1 MNETS
6 ALLRTRC
13 QGREAPC
20 IDQGFQH
27 LCLHASYTPVVT
39 CACMDTCTRAKEG
52 GTATVYVVLSTE
64 IFVVFFCRLSC
75 VDCMLLA
82 FRSPAAKSSRV
93 TLRGKDSLSSR
104 WRHCVVS
111 FYATKSSGF
120 CLCVP
125 TRVLQC
131 R

>member
-64 IFVVFFCRLSC
+64 IFVVFFLQAFMCRLHVAGISFTC
-75 VDCMLLA
+75 CEVVKSHASRKGQSVFQVASLCCIFLCDEKLWILLMRA
-82 FRSPAAKSSRV
+82 
-93 TLRGKDSLSSR
+93 
-104 WRHCVVS
+104 H
-111 FYATKSSGF
+111 
-120 CLCVP
+120 
-125 TRVLQC
+125 
-131 R
+131 